1 MRTQSLFSGG
11 IQNRYEPGH
20 SGGKISK
27 RASNSYGW
35 LRFSKTYILHRKTIR
50 ELNGDDAINRF
61 TPGFFFYKNSCDWLW
76 LSIFHSIASISLNI
90 QFPRNVIGTHKK
102 LYFHTFQSKEWT
114 YHLICILLFL
124 SSFPVFGLPS
134 LIMCLRECPNS
145 FFFWFPAVHS
155 SSLICQ

>member
-61 TPGFFFYKNSCDWLW
+61 TPGFFSIKTAATDCGYLSFIALPPFLW
-76 LSIFHSIASISLNI
+76 ISNFPEMLLALIRSYIFIH
-90 QFPRNVIGTHKK
+90 FRVRNEPIIWYA
-102 LYFHTFQSKEWT
+102 YFSFFRVSPSSV
-114 YHLICILLFL
+114 YHL
-124 SSFPVFGLPS
+124 
-134 LIMCLRECPNS
+134 
-145 FFFWFPAVHS
+145 W
-155 SSLICQ
+155 